1 MDQEEKKQQAGSL
14 NRRDLLKAMTVAPA
28 AALVPLAPGMATLAS
43 ASPLPA
49 EGQAASGA
57 YRPKVFNP
65 HQWKTLRVVSDL
77 IIPADEHSGSATQS
91 ETPEYIDDILHLRGG
106 LRKTEILGW
115 LTWADVEC
123 NRLYNHDFVDCSAAQ
138 QKQILDR
145 VAYPGKAAPADA
157 NAVSSFNHVRDAVLG
172 GFYSSKMGIKDL
184 QYLGNQMVEDWTGCP
199 SNVTSRLDVN
209 YSNWEYWNKGAGE
222 ES

>member
-1 MDQEEKKQQAGSL
+1 MDHEEKKQPAGSL
-14 NRRDLLKAMTVAPA
+14 NRRDLLKAMTMAPA
-28 AALVPLAPGMATLAS
+28 AALVPLAPGLAAAAA
-43 ASPLPA
+43 ASPAQA
-49 EGQAASGA
+49 EHTPPGA
-57 YRPKVFNP
+57 YQPKTFNA

-77 IIPADEHSGSATQS
+77 IVPADDHSGSATQS
-91 ETPEYIDDILHLRGG
+91 GAPEYIDEILHLRGG

-115 LTWADVEC
+115 LTWADMES
-123 NRLYNHDFVDCSAAQ
+123 NRLYHHDFVDCPVAQ
-138 QKQILDR
+138 QKQLLDR
-145 VAYPGKAAPADA
+145 VAYPGKAEPADA

-172 GFYSSKMGIKDL
+172 GYYSSKMGIKDL

-199 SNVTSRLDVN
+199 SDVTSRLNVN